1 MRFARGLLW
10 APFLIVSA
18 APGLA
23 GDYSS
28 VRAFFETDG
37 FRPSIMPAEEQ
48 PDAVKELIAREGA
61 TAPEAPAQAAAAVRT
76 APLTLTVAPYHARA
90 ETGSR
95 LFSADERI
103 VMAFE
108 VSAAVRN

>member
-10 APFLIVSA
+10 APFLIASG

-28 VRAFFETDG
+28 VAAFLETDG
-37 FRPSIMPAEEQ
+37 FRPSIMPAEGQ
-48 PDAVKELIAREGA
+48 PDPVQQLIARENA
-61 TAPEAPAQAAAAVRT
+61 IVLAAPAKAERVARP
-76 APLTLTVAPYHARA
+76 APLALTVAPYHARA

-103 VMAFE
+103 VTAFE